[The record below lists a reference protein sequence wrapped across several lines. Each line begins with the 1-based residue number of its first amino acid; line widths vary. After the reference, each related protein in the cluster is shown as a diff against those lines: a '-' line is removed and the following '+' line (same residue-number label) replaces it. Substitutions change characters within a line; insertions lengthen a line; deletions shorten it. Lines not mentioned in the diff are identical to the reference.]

1 MNRPLRL
8 ASFNI
13 KNGLGS
19 DGVVDNDR
27 LAEVC
32 AGLRADVLA
41 LQEVDSGATRS
52 GLANQAAVVGKAC
65 ELSYFYAPAFE
76 LEAGGLYGNA
86 LLARG
91 NIDETEVLELPV
103 APERQPRVA
112 ALARVEIEDVSLS
125 VAATHLQN
133 RRGGAPL
140 VAEDADEQLE
150 QLAVVLEAL
159 GRRRRP
165 RVLLGDLNSAPDVVD
180 PVLTEAGFLV
190 ADTEATAPA
199 KAPRLRIDDIAVERL
214 TIVSS
219 EVVVTP
225 ISDHRAVVVEV
236 SAEATP

>member
-8 ASFNI
+8 ATFNI

-32 AGLRADVLA
+32 SGLRADVLA

-52 GLANQAAVVGKAC
+52 GLVNQAAVVAKAC
-65 ELSYFYAPAFE
+65 DLSYFYAPAFE
-76 LEAGGLYGNA
+76 LKAGGLYGNA

-91 NIDETEVLELPV
+91 SIDTTELLELPA
-103 APERQPRVA
+103 APERQARVA
-112 ALARVEIEDVSLS
+112 ALARVEVEDFALS

-133 RRGGAPL
+133 RRGGAPQIAQD
-140 VAEDADEQLE
+140 AEEQLE

-165 RVLLGDLNSAPDVVD
+165 RVLLGDLNSGPGVVE
-180 PVLTEAGFLV
+180 PILTAEGLSV
-190 ADTEATAPA
+190 ANTSATAPA
-199 KAPRLRIDDIAVERL
+199 RAPRLRIDYVAVERL
-214 TIVSS
+214 AIVSA
-219 EVVVTP
+219 EVVSTP
-225 ISDHRAVVVEV
+225 VSDHRAVVVEV
-236 SAEATP
+236 EVEATF

>member
-8 ASFNI
+8 ATFNI

-27 LAEVC
+27 LAEAC

-52 GLANQAAVVGKAC
+52 GGVNQAAVVAKAC
-65 ELSYFYAPAFE
+65 ELTYFYAPAFE
-76 LEAGGLYGNA
+76 LKAGGRYGNA

-103 APERQPRVA
+103 APERQARVA
-112 ALARVEIEDVSLS
+112 AIARVEIENVALS

-133 RRGGAPL
+133 RRTGAPL
-140 VAEDADEQLE
+140 AAEDAEEQLE

-165 RVLLGDLNSAPDVVD
+165 RVLLGDLNSAPAVVD
-180 PVLTEAGFLV
+180 PVLTAAGFSV
-190 ADTEATAPA
+190 ADTDATAPA
-199 KAPRLRIDDIAVERL
+199 RAPRLRIDYVAVERL
-214 TIVSS
+214 RIVSA
-219 EVVVTP
+219 EVVSTP
-225 ISDHRAVVVEV
+225 VSDHRAVVVEV
-236 SAEATP
+236 EVEATF

>member
-8 ASFNI
+8 ATFNV
-13 KNGLGS
+13 KNGLGN

-32 AGLRADVLA
+32 AGLHADVLA

-52 GLANQAAVVGKAC
+52 GLVNQAAIVAKAC
-65 ELSYFYAPAFE
+65 ELSHFYAPAFE

-91 NIDETEVLELPV
+91 SIEATEMLELPA

-112 ALARVEIEDVSLS
+112 ALARLEIEDVSLS
-125 VAATHLQN
+125 VAVTHVQN

-140 VAEDADEQLE
+140 VVEDAEEQLE

-159 GRRRRP
+159 GRRRLP
-165 RVLLGDLNSAPDVVD
+165 RVLLGDLNSAPAVVE
-180 PVLTEAGFLV
+180 PVLTAAGFSV
-190 ADTEATAPA
+190 ADTDATAPA
-199 KAPRLRIDDIAVERL
+199 KAPRLRIDYVAVERL

-219 EVVVTP
+219 EIVATP
-225 ISDHRAVVVEV
+225 VSDHRAVVVE
-236 SAEATP
+236 ATPS